1 MNFRSIEA
9 KVDLINEDML
19 DPIIKDKLSLLNKN
33 KQRYVER
40 EDFDKAKDIKL
51 VIDRIKILGAQIAK
65 MEFQKKQ
72 SIEAEDFDASKL
84 LKFEIDRLRNAALEI
99 DTDRLLT
106 PLHTKH
112 TKQYQKMPD
121 DVIETE
127 VDLIEKSIKDLQEI
141 EEEDNEEDEV
151 IFLIKLE

>member
-1 MNFRSIEA
+1 
-9 KVDLINEDML
+9 ML
-19 DPIIKDKLSLLNKN
+19 DPIIKDKLDLLNKN
-33 KQRYVER
+33 KQKYVER

-51 VIDRIKILGAQIAK
+51 IIDKIKILGAQIAK

-72 SIEAEDFDASKL
+72 SIEAEDFDTSKM
-84 LKFEIDRLRNAALEI
+84 LKFEIERLRDAALEI

-106 PLHTKH
+106 PLQKYP
-112 TKQYQKMPD
+112 KMYQKMPE

-141 EEEDNEEDEV
+141 EEEDYEEDEV
-151 IFLIKLE
+151 RLLTYLQYR